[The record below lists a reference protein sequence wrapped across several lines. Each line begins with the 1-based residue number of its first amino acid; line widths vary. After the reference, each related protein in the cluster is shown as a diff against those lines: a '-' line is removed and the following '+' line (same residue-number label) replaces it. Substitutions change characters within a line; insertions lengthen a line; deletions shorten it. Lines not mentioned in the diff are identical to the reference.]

1 MALPPQE
8 AYFYFDEPTSNFREL
23 LYNRGLP
30 RETITYEYLPQF
42 PCKTRATRYTIIDA
56 SRPNKFHE
64 AGEIIDML
72 ICYNCTKENLSQVI
86 DYFQPPI
93 MLAFVDEVSCLEYL
107 YVVISQSAYGAIV
120 DFDESEV
127 LEMFHAYREDT
138 NNDVEII
145 KYCETKQ
152 IEQIPSNKPV
162 FFSNVVNSFEQAYL
176 LLTTEKLVKVASLFS
191 SKCIG
196 AVIVSPHN
204 KSYSKMFWSE

>member
-30 RETITYEYLPQF
+30 REILTYECSPHMSSQ
-42 PCKTRATRYTIIDA
+42 TQIVRYTIIDA
-56 SRPNKFHE
+56 SRPDKFSQAE
-64 AGEIIDML
+64 EVVDNML
-72 ICYNCTKENLSQVI
+72 CYNCTKENLSQLI
-86 DYFQPPI
+86 DYFHPSI
-93 MLAFVDEVSCLEYL
+93 MLAFTDEASCLEYL
-107 YVVISQSAYGAIV
+107 YFVISQSAYGAII

-127 LEMFHAYREDT
+127 LKILHAYREGT

-145 KYCETKQ
+145 KCCDTKQ

-176 LLTTEKLVKVASLFS
+176 LLTTEKLVKVTSLFNNEY
-191 SKCIG
+191 IG

>member
-30 RETITYEYLPQF
+30 RDILTYECSPHMTSQ
-42 PCKTRATRYTIIDA
+42 TQTVRYTIIDA
-56 SRPNKFHE
+56 NRPDKFSQTE
-64 AGEIIDML
+64 EVVDKL
-72 ICYNCTKENLSQVI
+72 LCYNCTKENLSRVI
-86 DYFQPPI
+86 DYFHPPI
-93 MLAFVDEVSCLEYL
+93 MLAFADEASCLEYL
-107 YVVISQSAYGAIV
+107 YVLISQSAYGAIV

-127 LEMFHAYREDT
+127 LEILHAYREGT
-138 NNDVEII
+138 NNDVGII
-145 KYCETKQ
+145 KCCEIKQ

-196 AVIVSPHN
+196 AVIVSPHG